1 MTPSKS
7 TVRGRQQTMART
19 TSLPCV
25 LRRIGFL
32 AAAWGL
38 LVSAPAFAQP
48 RPAPTLPGTVAGTRV
63 AGWLAAFN
71 SGDDAQ
77 MRQYLADNLAPEAI
91 ARAPIEER
99 LASMREMRTALGK
112 LELRKVVQSVE
123 SRVVVVVASGDEF
136 EQLDFEFEPQ
146 PPHRFLR
153 MRGQSADNP
162 DLPPPSRVSEPEALV
177 AIEKAVAEAVAADQ
191 FSGTVLVAREG
202 KPLLLKSWGLAS
214 VEHNVPNRTDTKYNL
229 GSINKLFTRL
239 AIGQLVQAGKLSF
252 DDTLGKV
259 LPDYPSVEARQKVTV
274 RHLLDMSSG
283 IGDFFGE
290 RFEAT
295 PKDRVRTIRDYL
307 PLFADKPLE
316 FKPGTQARYSNG
328 GYVVLGA
335 IIEKASGQDYYAYV
349 REHLFKPLGM
359 ASTDSYE
366 ADASVPNLAMGYTRP
381 GPSEPRRSN
390 IYTRPARGSS
400 AGGGYSTAEDMLRF
414 GLALQRG
421 ALLKPETV
429 RAVFGEMWPAA
440 PGKELLEGRIS
451 GGWTGGA
458 PGINAALET
467 DARAGTT
474 IVVLANLDPPSAG
487 RVAKKIRPWL
497 ERPAR

>member
-1 MTPSKS
+1 MKTRPHRS
-7 TVRGRQQTMART
+7 AR
-19 TSLPCV
+19 
-25 LRRIGFL
+25 
-32 AAAWGL
+32 L
-38 LVSAPAFAQP
+38 LVPALAFLVALATAPASAQPTPKPAGEPSAPA
-48 RPAPTLPGTVAGTRV
+48 LPNTPSGMCVA
-63 AGWLAAFN
+63 AYIAAFN
-71 SGDDAQ
+71 S
-77 MRQYLADNLAPEAI
+77 ADPQAVRDFFAAYTAPAALE
-91 ARAPIEER
+91 RA
-99 LASMREMRTALGK
+99 
-112 LELRKVVQSVE
+112 SVE
-123 SRVVVVVASGDEF
+123 RRVERTRGLQGELQSLQLRQVVEAGEAAVTVLLVARTGDWVELAFQFEPAPPHKLVGIRVDHVEPPGDSAGPSPANDGELAKAIEAYVAGLVQADEF
-136 EQLDFEFEPQ
+136 A
-146 PPHRFLR
+146 
-153 MRGQSADNP
+153 G
-162 DLPPPSRVSEPEALV
+162 V
-177 AIEKAVAEAVAADQ
+177 
-191 FSGTVLVAREG
+191 VLVARG
-202 KPLLLKSWGLAS
+202 DTPIFLRAYGLADRGFGT
-214 VEHNVPNRTDTKYNL
+214 PNRPDTRFNL
-229 GSINKLFTRL
+229 GSINKLFTTI
-239 AIGQLVQAGKLSF
+239 AVGQLLEQGKLSLG
-252 DDTLGKV
+252 DTIGRF
-259 LPDYPSVEARQKVTV
+259 LPDYPNREAMATVTV
-274 RHLLDMSSG
+274 KHLLEMTSG

-316 FKPGTQARYSNG
+316 FKPGTQTRYSNG
-328 GYVVLGA
+328 GYVVLGV

-440 PGKELLEGRIS
+440 PSKELLEGRIS

-474 IVVLANLDPPSAG
+474 IVVLANLDPPAAG